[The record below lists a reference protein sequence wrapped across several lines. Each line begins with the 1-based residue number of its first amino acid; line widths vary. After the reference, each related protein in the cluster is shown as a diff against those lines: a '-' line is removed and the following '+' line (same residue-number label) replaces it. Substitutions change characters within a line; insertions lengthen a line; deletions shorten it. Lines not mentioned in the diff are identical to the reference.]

1 MITNSVTEARRHLSE
16 LIELA
21 RKGEDVVIIKDS
33 RPVAALR
40 PIDASDLELIPEIS
54 DRQAQR
60 LWQMA
65 ESGPGKKF
73 HTAASAVKY
82 LKRTSSGKR

>member
-40 PIDASDLELIPEIS
+40 AIDASDLELIPEIS

-60 LWQMA
+60 LWQIA
-65 ESGPGKKF
+65 ESEPGKTF
-73 HTAASAVKY
+73 RSASSAVTY
-82 LKRTSSGKR
+82 LKRRSPRKR

>member
-1 MITNSVTEARRHLSE
+1 MIANSVTEARRHLSE

-40 PIDASDLELIPEIS
+40 AIDASDLELVPELS
-54 DRQAQR
+54 DRQAAR
-60 LWQMA
+60 LWEMA
-65 ESGPGKKF
+65 ESEPGKTF
-73 HTAASAVKY
+73 RSASEAVKY
-82 LKRTSSGKR
+82 LKKGRSKKH